1 MKQYT
6 TLQQVRCYSH
16 LISSH
21 FASSQPFVNS
31 SHLIPPHLFSCL
43 LSFSQI
49 FSVLLTSSQLISTLL
64 SHLIKCSHLFASTS
78 VLLILSHFIIS
89 SDSFTSAHL
98 NPCHLFLSFCAS
110 AHLVIYSS
118 LCYSSTHSMFRLHHL
133 FCSLCSS
140 QWVVSVVNFNILSPL
155 AIIVFLSSE
164 HFCRLLTY
172 GYATVLCQNHLQR
185 PCEFSKKI

>member
-1 MKQYT
+1 MRIEY
-6 TLQQVRCYSH
+6 
-16 LISSH
+16 I
-21 FASSQPFVNS
+21 NS
-31 SHLIPPHLFSCL
+31 SHLIPPHLFACL

-98 NPCHLFLSFCAS
+98 NPCHLFLSFFAS

-133 FCSLCSS
+133 FCYNS
-140 QWVVSVVNFNILSPL
+140 ILVFR
-155 AIIVFLSSE
+155 AFLSVAHIWVCHRVVPE
-164 HFCRLLTY
+164 
-172 GYATVLCQNHLQR
+172 
-185 PCEFSKKI
+185 PPSKTL

>member
-98 NPCHLFLSFCAS
+98 NPCHLFLSFFAS

-133 FCSLCSS
+133 FCSLLF
-140 QWVVSVVNFNILSPL
+140 SVGGIGREFQHPKPTCYNSILVFR
-155 AIIVFLSSE
+155 AFLSVAHIWVCHRVVPE
-164 HFCRLLTY
+164 
-172 GYATVLCQNHLQR
+172 
-185 PCEFSKKI
+185 PPSKTL